1 MRRREIRLFFLLAAA
16 LTITGC
22 MGQQETGHRI
32 RSFLYLYPRNAL
44 EVSVQPEVQEQ
55 ISCAY
60 PSCEEEWRV
69 IARPDG
75 TMAGLDDGQEYS
87 CLFRESVLEGLPKEP
102 LSGELQAGYVV
113 KGEDTAAFLQEI
125 FSKMGLFPSEYHEL
139 LISFLPEMERQP
151 WNLITIYRRTGGV
164 PDGLQ
169 ITPRPDQVL
178 QVLMAYKPL
187 EKGPDE
193 ETEAPE
199 LESLHAFRQGF
210 TAVELSGMQIQ

>member
-1 MRRREIRLFFLLAAA
+1 MRRREIRILFLLAAA

-22 MGQQETGHRI
+22 MGRRETEYRI

-87 CLFRESVLEGLPKEP
+87 CLFRSPGTSLQFT
-102 LSGELQAGYVV
+102 GEREAC
-113 KGEDTAAFLQEI
+113 
-125 FSKMGLFPSEYHEL
+125 
-139 LISFLPEMERQP
+139 
-151 WNLITIYRRTGGV
+151 RTGFR
-164 PDGLQ
+164 L
-169 ITPRPDQVL
+169 RP
-178 QVLMAYKPL
+178 
-187 EKGPDE
+187 G
-193 ETEAPE
+193 
-199 LESLHAFRQGF
+199 R
-210 TAVELSGMQIQ
+210 IR

>member
-1 MRRREIRLFFLLAAA
+1 MRRREIRILFLLAAA

-75 TMAGLDDGQEYS
+75 TIAGLDDGQEYS

-139 LISFLPEMERQP
+139 LISFRKWRGSPGTSLQSTGEREAC
-151 WNLITIYRRTGGV
+151 RTGFRLRPGRIRCYRCLWHTSLWKRARMRRQRRRSWS
-164 PDGLQ
+164 PCMRSARGLQ
-169 ITPRPDQVL
+169 RWN
-178 QVLMAYKPL
+178 
-187 EKGPDE
+187 
-193 ETEAPE
+193 
-199 LESLHAFRQGF
+199 
-210 TAVELSGMQIQ
+210 

>member
-1 MRRREIRLFFLLAAA
+1 MRRREIRILFLLAAA

-75 TMAGLDDGQEYS
+75 TMASLDDGQEYS
-87 CLFRESVLEGLPKEP
+87 CLFRESVL
-102 LSGELQAGYVV
+102 
-113 KGEDTAAFLQEI
+113 
-125 FSKMGLFPSEYHEL
+125 
-139 LISFLPEMERQP
+139 ERQP

-169 ITPRPDQVL
+169 ITPRPDQVI
-178 QVLMAYKPL
+178 QVLMVYKPL

-193 ETEAPE
+193 EAEEPE
-199 LESLHAFRQGF
+199 LESLHALRQGF
-210 TAVELSGMQIQ
+210 TMVELNGMQIP